1 VTGLA
6 DCAGDVSMKR
16 FERRNDAAPCAAQVA
31 FVGGNWRA
39 APIGGSAAGDTVRG
53 DEVFQ

>member
-1 VTGLA
+1 
-6 DCAGDVSMKR
+6 MKR

-39 APIGGSAAGDTVRG
+39 APIGGSAAGDAVRG